1 MTKLALILLTL
12 GLQGCSRN
20 NEFPTWAMPLCAFW
34 VAVVSSLQITAR
46 ETKRQWIADLVPIAI
61 TFWLAFTL
69 AACSPTPAYALDMK
83 RLREVICV
91 RESRHLNSPVLAIG
105 DGGESRGECQVS
117 INTAQWITPH
127 AINHGFVPAYLR
139 TVSKDAEAF
148 KWFLHYGP
156 INRGLADAYLDW
168 IKRHRRTRDVA
179 KLAYLWNAGH
189 NSDGSKAESW
199 AFADE
204 VRIMYLGPPRA
215 SVKPITLARR

>member
-1 MTKLALILLTL
+1 MEKTLILLVTVAMSL
-12 GLQGCSRN
+12 GGCG
-20 NEFPTWAMPLCAFW
+20 A
-34 VAVVSSLQITAR
+34 SLGGVLTIP
-46 ETKRQWIADLVPIAI
+46 IDGADALY
-61 TFWLAFTL
+61 LMGFTL
-69 AACSPTPAYALDMK
+69 WATALFQSPNGKIAALVIGMGLFFAACTPTPAYALDMK

-156 INRGLADAYLDW
+156 INRGLADAYLDK
-168 IKRHRRTRDVA
+168 IKRGLGAQARSVERI
-179 KLAYLWNAGH
+179 AYFWNAGH
-189 NSDGSKAESW
+189 NSDGSKSESW
-199 AFADE
+199 AFAAE

-215 SVKPITLARR
+215 SAKR